1 MKGFISTSIFWLIV
15 LLWWRI
21 YMSNYQSDALYNFLN
36 MSNPATTAVNN
47 CYSWVVS
54 IGSGLDTKLELI
66 LNKLNISDSTANSGT
81 VISTWWATNIWTLN
95 KIIYT
100 TWSSNS

>member
-1 MKGFISTSIFWLIV
+1 MKGFISTSVFWLIV
-15 LLWWRI
+15 LLWWWI

-36 MSNPATTAVNN
+36 MSNPATEAVNN
-47 CYSWVVS
+47 CYSWVNNM
-54 IGSGLDTKLELI
+54 GSGLDTKLDLI
-66 LNKLNISDSTANSGT
+66 LNKLNITESNTTGSSTNLSWDTTTG
-81 VISTWWATNIWTLN
+81 TLN